1 MDIQY
6 KYDTKTLKFEGTCK
20 NIVLCSAFEVISLK
34 QTVITV
40 SFFFLVSIMETTA
53 QKPTTRYF
61 KKYRERNQGMPLQK
75 NKNNQIAKQ
84 EIKRSRKE

>member
-1 MDIQY
+1 
-6 KYDTKTLKFEGTCK
+6 
-20 NIVLCSAFEVISLK
+20 
-34 QTVITV
+34 
-40 SFFFLVSIMETTA
+40 METTA